1 MDNIAALESQ
11 ITGFFATKLHAT
23 VPSPDADLVE
33 AGILD
38 SLALIEL
45 VMFLSQDLQV
55 DVPLDDIDGFRSIRR
70 IAGLVAAAARSD

>member
-1 MDNIAALESQ
+1 MDNTAALESQ
-11 ITGFFATKLHAT
+11 IATFFATKLHVS

-38 SLALIEL
+38 SLALSEL

-55 DVPLDDIDGFRSIRR
+55 EVPLDDIDGFRSIRR
-70 IAGLVAAAARSD
+70 IAGLVAAARSA